1 MDFALNMLEAVMT
14 NLAKHKQ
21 VYLVLDNPVGEG
33 FGPEEFIKGGR
44 LGNMTVG
51 RMTPTAP
58 WATPQKQ
65 LHERMRQIA
74 KRSGAIVI
82 DPIPTLCNQD
92 QCTRADAD
100 ATPIY
105 KDSGHLRAEYVR
117 QFATYIDVAM
127 TTQKQPAPAGR

>member
-1 MDFALNMLEAVMT
+1 
-14 NLAKHKQ
+14 

-33 FGPEEFIKGGR
+33 YGPEEFIKGGR
-44 LGNMTVG
+44 LGNMSVG

-58 WATPQKQ
+58 WTQTQKE

-82 DPIPTLCNQD
+82 DPIPTLCKND

-100 ATPIY
+100 ATPVY